1 MLCQNRDTIQ
11 ISSADMLWCPLR
23 SWEAMYQAVHK
34 ALGRQL
40 PRLRHSIL
48 CPGLPRFYRVTARVV
63 STAQR
68 NKVRKGIVYQDDS
81 FETKVP
87 FQ

>member
-11 ISSADMLWCPLR
+11 ISSADMLWRLLR
-23 SWEAMYQAVHK
+23 SWEVMYRAIHK

-40 PRLRHSIL
+40 PRLSHSIL
-48 CPGLPRFYRVTARVV
+48 CPALPRFYRVTARIVR
-63 STAQR
+63 TAQR
-68 NKVRKGIVYQDDS
+68 NMVRKGIVYQDDS